1 MGLDFFE
8 QASTAYAAANAGTLY
23 WMLQRPVLGAG
34 LLNTK
39 LNSLTLKD
47 YGAGDG
53 MRGPDYHYGWI
64 QGRGLEALV
73 THAGYFNE
81 TLPPLAAKLDDAARG
96 LYGLMAD
103 LQKADGQAYFC
114 YDSGMAPVYSD
125 AGGRICMQQAAADI
139 YTYSDAFVAKGL
151 VAAASRF
158 GSDALAD
165 HLGYFDAVIAAIE
178 DKRFQMDERQ
188 PLSTANLQR
197 QADDFG
203 PRMILLG
210 GAGMLKRLG
219 HVEHAGFADRFIAH
233 ILDRHLDADSGLLRN
248 VPGEDSCNVGH
259 AIEFVGFALDYLDET
274 ADPGLVRTLEN
285 ILLASFKAGFKGLG
299 IALTVSIATGQAQS
313 PYCPWWS
320 LPETIRAAALAHIR
334 TDSMESLAIWKTA
347 HAAFFEHYW
356 RGTPPIAYQTLT
368 TDGPVDFV
376 PATPDLDPGYHTG
389 LSLLA
394 AIQAADRLT
403 SNSQSLASQEQ
414 SHGFR

>member
-1 MGLDFFE
+1 MGLNFFK

-23 WMLQRPVLGAG
+23 WMLQRPLLAGG

-39 LNSLTLKD
+39 LNSLTLED
-47 YGAGDG
+47 YGADDG
-53 MRGPDYHYGWI
+53 MRGPDHHYGWI

-73 THAGYFNE
+73 THARYFDE
-81 TLPPLAAKLDDAARG
+81 KLPPLAAKLDEAACG
-96 LYGLMAD
+96 LYGLMAN
-103 LQKADGQAYFC
+103 LQTTDGHAYFC
-114 YDSGMAPVYSD
+114 YDSQMRPVYSD
-125 AGGRICMQQAAADI
+125 AGGRITTQQVTADI
-139 YTYSDAFVAKGL
+139 YTYSDAFAAKGL

-188 PLSTANLQR
+188 PLSTENLQR

-210 GAGMLKRLG
+210 AAGMLKRLG
-219 HVEHAGFADRFIAH
+219 HIEHTGFADRFISH
-233 ILDRHLDADSGLLRN
+233 ILDRHFDPDSGLLRN

-259 AIEFVGFALDYLDET
+259 AIEFVGFALDYLDER
-274 ADPGLVRTLEN
+274 ADPGLIRTLED
-285 ILLASFKAGFKGLG
+285 ILLASFKAGFKGPG
-299 IALTVSIATGQAQS
+299 IALTVSISTAQAQS

-320 LPETIRAAALAHIR
+320 LAETIRAAALAHIR
-334 TDSMESLAIWKTA
+334 TGSRESLAIWKTS
-347 HAAFFEHYW
+347 HVAFFEHYW

-394 AIQAADRLT
+394 AIHAADRLT
-403 SNSQSLASQEQ
+403 SNSHTLAS
-414 SHGFR
+414 